1 MSAVLLIA
9 VPLLAAFLSIL
20 SKKIAPYLLLAAAL
34 FNIVILFFL
43 PEGFV
48 IIGGFVQPL
57 GINLLFDPFAKIALF
72 LVNGLVLVI
81 AFLNL
86 KAFAGFASI
95 LLVALAGLNGLVLTN
110 DLFNLFVFLEIAGIA
125 GYLISVSNKKPVH
138 TFHYVVLGAIGSSLY
153 LFGLII
159 LYAMFGTLNMVGMI
173 EMIETGGNYA
183 DLILPFVLM
192 FIGLG
197 VEAKLLPFN
206 SWVKGVLGKSNTMS
220 GPMIASVYAA
230 AIAFVLGRLINN
242 LFQFEGPLLT
252 VVLVI
257 LATGIV
263 LGETMAFASTKARE
277 ILLYSAVAQ
286 ASLIALLFV
295 NGVVIWAVF
304 LIVANALSKTVMFLV
319 INKAAGD
326 TGSDDVN
333 DLQGLFAKNVLVG
346 IAFTLA
352 ALSVMGMPLLVGFVI
367 KLNFLTALA
376 AANQI
381 AFVAIILIASL
392 VEGIYF
398 IRLLVKLWYR
408 GDKDLDVKYGLSFK
422 IVFVVIATALLVFG
436 TYSAP
441 LNQLDNGVDTIAEV
455 INNG

>member
-20 SKKIAPYLLLAAAL
+20 AKKIAPYLLLATVL
-34 FNIVILFFL
+34 FDIVILFFL
-43 PEGFV
+43 PAGFV
-48 IIGGFVQPL
+48 IIGGFIQPL
-57 GINLLFDPFAKIALF
+57 GINLLFDAFAKIALF

-81 AFLNL
+81 AFLNR
-86 KAFAGFASI
+86 KEFGGFSSI
-95 LLVALAGLNGLVLTN
+95 MLVAVAGLNGLVLTN

-125 GYLISVSNKKPVH
+125 AYLIAATNKKPVH
-138 TFHYVVLGAIGSSLY
+138 TFHYLVLGAIGSSLF

-173 EMIETGGNYA
+173 EKIQAHGNYP

-206 SWVKGVLGKSNTMS
+206 SWVKGVLGQSNTLS
-220 GPMIASVYAA
+220 GPMIASVYAG
-230 AIAFVLGRLINN
+230 AIAFVFGRLINN
-242 LFQFEGPLLT
+242 LFQFEGSLLT

-257 LATGIV
+257 LAAGIV
-263 LGETMAFASTKARE
+263 IGEMMAFAATKARE
-277 ILLYSAVAQ
+277 ILLFSAVAQ

-319 INKAAGD
+319 INKAAAD
-326 TGSDDVN
+326 TGTDDVN
-333 DLQGLFAKNVLVG
+333 ALQGLFAKNILVG
-346 IAFTLA
+346 IAFTVA
-352 ALSVMGMPLLVGFVI
+352 ALSVMGMPLLVGFIV

-376 AANQI
+376 AGNQI
-381 AFVAIILIASL
+381 ALVAVILLASL

-398 IRLLVKLWYR
+398 VRLLIKLWYR
-408 GDKDLDVKYGLSFK
+408 GDKEVTVHYGLSFK
-422 IVFVVIATALLVFG
+422 IVFVVIALALLVFG

-441 LNQLDNGVDTIAEV
+441 LNSLDNGVDTIAEV